1 MIRIMLV
8 SKEPASFEGL
18 AGGLERRDG
27 IELIHVDSKKEVL
40 ERVEKDAVDVVVV
53 DVQLLDE
60 EPLTLVTE
68 LMKKQPLINCAMVS
82 SLPHEDFHEYSEGLG
97 VFMQLPLSPGEEEAE
112 KMLEILNS
120 IDVLLKA

>member
-8 SKEPASFEGL
+8 SKEPASLEGL
-18 AGGLERRDG
+18 VGGLGRRDG

-40 ERVEKDAVDVVVV
+40 ERVEKDTIDVVVV
-53 DVQLLDE
+53 DAQLTDE

-97 VFMQLPLSPGEEEAE
+97 IFMQLPLSPGEEEAE